1 MWKCRYTIP
10 SLMDWWLKY
19 FAREITI
26 NCFATGHQH
35 CFGFDWSGEI
45 LYLSVISWS
54 IGLHPGTVP
63 RLGSFDHSRNEPSWL
78 LWHWSSRGQLAL
90 CNGRVSYTFNWQS
103 ENQCQRI
110 NAKWILFLSHAKKA
124 NKTFRKSAICPR
136 RPPCLL
142 IILVH
147 SLGSVRLDTAWLVR
161 SVTNFDLIGWMGRCS
176 HQFQRAKY
184 KFSWQ
189 PKTLVR
195 SRRGIKEFIPDK

>member
-124 NKTFRKSAICPR
+124 NKIFASR
-136 RPPCLL
+136 RFVLDDRNDCLL
-142 IILVH
+142 FWCTRSGQCDWILRDWSGAWPTLTWLAEWVDVAI
-147 SLGSVRLDTAWLVR
+147 SSSVRN
-161 SVTNFDLIGWMGRCS
+161 TNF
-176 HQFQRAKY
+176 
-184 KFSWQ
+184 
-189 PKTLVR
+189 
-195 SRRGIKEFIPDK
+195 PDNLKPWSGHGVG